1 MKPVSRSGERQQA
14 DAPPRSAYFPHRSGE
29 RQQADAPPRSACS
42 PHRSGER
49 QQAYGFIRSALRL
62 QAVQHPPLAQ

>member
-1 MKPVSRSGERQQA
+1 MKPVS
-14 DAPPRSAYFPHRSGE
+14 RSGE

-49 QQAYGFIRSALRL
+49 QQADGFIRSALCL
-62 QAVQHPPLAQ
+62 QAVQHTPLAQ